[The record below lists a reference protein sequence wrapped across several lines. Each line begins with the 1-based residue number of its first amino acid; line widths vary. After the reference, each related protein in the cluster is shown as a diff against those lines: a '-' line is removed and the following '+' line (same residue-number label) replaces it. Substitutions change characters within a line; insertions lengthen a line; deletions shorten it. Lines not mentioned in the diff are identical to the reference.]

1 MRLEGAR
8 EREAPQR
15 PDEQKAEAKYHGHK
29 TQNGGM
35 TGRRASKERDGG
47 TEGRMEGWREG
58 GRDEGMEGWREGCRD
73 DAGKGLHRTVARMEG
88 WRE

>member
-1 MRLEGAR
+1 MRACALVCSATPRPHANQTTLGTPAGLRLEGAR

-15 PDEQKAEAKYHGHK
+15 PDEQKAEAKYHGHT

-58 GRDEGMEGWREGCRD
+58 
-73 DAGKGLHRTVARMEG
+73 
-88 WRE
+88 